1 MDRRAF
7 REPSN
12 SAVNKAGMMYG
23 MAAGD
28 WSTTEHVVRYFARA
42 DAYPRRGEGE
52 AALLKQVPVALV
64 GFST

>member
-1 MDRRAF
+1 
-7 REPSN
+7 
-12 SAVNKAGMMYG
+12 MMYG